1 VRDAI
6 KKIKMTDN
14 QCFKSQI
21 WGMNEPNMRQL
32 YVVAT
37 IFLMLFFA
45 SCKSDKPAPEVGEAE
60 AAPAVKASSNGKA
73 DLKICTL
80 ERLKNSVHCCPEDL
94 AKISIFEANSVLHLT
109 GTFPDLESKNP
120 VITGNVLWDTG
131 ENFPTQPI
139 NMVRDSSFGELC
151 YVGKIQPINGVQ
163 WKLRKF
169 KLQLQ
174 VDGQPYMEKVF
185 EMDR

>member
-1 VRDAI
+1 
-6 KKIKMTDN
+6 MTDN
-14 QCFKSQI
+14 QYFKFQVR
-21 WGMNEPNMRQL
+21 GMSGPIIRQL
-32 YVVAT
+32 CMVIPISLT
-37 IFLMLFFA
+37 LFFTN
-45 SCKSDKPAPEVGEAE
+45 CKSEKPTPEGGEAE
-60 AAPAVKASSNGKA
+60 PAPAVQASSNGKA

-80 ERLKNSVHCCPEDL
+80 ERLKNSTHCCPEDL

-109 GTFPDLESKNP
+109 GIFQDLEGKSP

-139 NMVRDSSFGELC
+139 NMVRDTSFGESC

-163 WKLRKF
+163 WKLRKY
-169 KLQLQ
+169 KLQVKVNGEL
-174 VDGQPYMEKVF
+174 YTEKVF